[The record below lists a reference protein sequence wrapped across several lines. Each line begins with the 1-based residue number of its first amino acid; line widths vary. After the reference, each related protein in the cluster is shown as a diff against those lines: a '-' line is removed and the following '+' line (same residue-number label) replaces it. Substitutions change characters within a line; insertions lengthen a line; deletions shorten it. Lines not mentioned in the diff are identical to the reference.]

1 LIERNKKKNKKRN
14 KKRNKKKN
22 KRGRRGRRRQAE
34 GDDVEPLADED
45 GAKKKR
51 TLGSGS

>member
-1 LIERNKKKNKKRN
+1 LIERNKMKN
-14 KKRNKKKN
+14 KRNKKKN
-22 KRGRRGRRRQAE
+22 KRGRRRRRRHAE